1 MQQYTNKVRGEEDR
15 KLLKMNVNNVAF
27 EILCHSK
34 CFIRMEMHSTP
45 LLELKHTHN
54 VFW

>member
-27 EILCHSK
+27 EILTANVLLGWK
-34 CFIRMEMHSTP
+34 CIQH
-45 LLELKHTHN
+45 LC
-54 VFW
+54 